1 MRAFSGAK
9 LWFPPSRGRASVT
22 GVVVVSLLGRAVEK
36 TSEMNSNIWNIREM
50 LNIPTGA
57 GMTKSATWNSAP
69 SDHSSLTDSQFLF
82 GSQFCPENS
91 ESQDFNLPSRT
102 QRNSQQNSQHNE
114 SELKFYE
121 RYQAKPHIFATEN
134 KETSS
139 VTQLCFGKPKGLLEQ
154 FEISKRKAK
163 EKQESEYFNN
173 WISKLQDNVEE
184 IKASFNKLE
193 RKTELQN
200 QTVLEGLEDLS
211 KTIQENINTHYET
224 IVSALE
230 AKSSREK
237 ILEMDK
243 RLVAK
248 EMEMSNVKT
257 QLQSVQECLDGM
269 KHSQCQQHQ
278 KMCEQF
284 SWFKDH
290 FKFTEILSELHKLTS
305 TTNPIIQV
313 QNNMTQTTPSTSS
326 LCIVSKRE
334 AYYRS
339 TEDCRTSSQHQPTL
353 IDNYQLH
360 DTKAVCTDILPDGHL
375 NVYQNILSES
385 PRPRPCDSVPKK
397 ITASSD
403 CEGRN
408 EDTSTYSTAINSN
421 HITSVHPVSVT
432 NGLFSQAFIPGGV
445 KLAEGQNDLK
455 SNSTPFHKMHN
466 NKENKWGIVSF
477 SPSLKHN
484 DAHTRWPNTTM
495 KNRTTF
501 GSAVT
506 CKKIGIRRCPTKRR
520 NCIPLNKEKDKPIK
534 ASNKSNRINVNL
546 KKATL
551 TELKITSA
559 RPKQSNGS
567 EKSIF
572 GKASSEKRRYPL
584 EGQHVKDEISLEQ
597 VKKRNYSQQ
606 QKGKKEIPKLVKRN
620 LSWKPPSSFQE
631 GFLQNG
637 MESDH
642 VFQSWFSPLTP
653 TLSHEGYYD
662 SPTNTVLGREAQ
674 NKTHLNFFDSSEES
688 D

>member
-1 MRAFSGAK
+1 M
-9 LWFPPSRGRASVT
+9 T
-22 GVVVVSLLGRAVEK
+22 
-36 TSEMNSNIWNIREM
+36 SNIWNIREM
-50 LNIPTGA
+50 LNIPTGP

-121 RYQAKPHIFATEN
+121 KYQAKPHIFAMEN
-134 KETSS
+134 KETCS
-139 VTQLCFGKPKGLLEQ
+139 VTQLCFGKPKGFLEQ

-173 WISKLQDNVEE
+173 WISKLQDNVEG

-200 QTVLEGLEDLS
+200 QTVLEGLENLS

-230 AKSSREK
+230 AKSSREQ

-248 EMEMSNVKT
+248 EMEMSNLKT
-257 QLQSVQECLDGM
+257 QLQLVQECLDGM
-269 KHSQCQQHQ
+269 KQSQCQQHQ
-278 KMCEQF
+278 KICEQF

-290 FKFTEILSELHKLTS
+290 LKFTEMLSELHKLTS

-313 QNNMTQTTPSTSS
+313 QNNMTQTTPSTSN

-334 AYYRS
+334 AYYES
-339 TEDCRTSSQHQPTL
+339 TEVCRTSSQHQPAL

-360 DTKAVCTDILPDGHL
+360 GSKAVCTDMLPDGSNHVHL
-375 NVYQNILSES
+375 NVHQNILSES
-385 PRPRPCDSVPKK
+385 PRSRPCDFVPKK
-397 ITASSD
+397 FTAASD
-403 CEGRN
+403 CEDRN
-408 EDTSTYSTAINSN
+408 EDTSTCSSAVNSN

-432 NGLFSQAFIPGGV
+432 NGLFSQAFTPGDV
-445 KLAEGQNDLK
+445 KLAEGQNDFK
-455 SNSTPFHKMHN
+455 SKSTPFHKMHN

-477 SPSLKHN
+477 SPSVKHN
-484 DAHTRWPNTTM
+484 DGHTRWPDTTM
-495 KNRTTF
+495 RNRKTTF

-506 CKKIGIRRCPTKRR
+506 CKKIGTRRCPTKIR
-520 NCIPLNKEKDKPIK
+520 NCISLKEKDKLIK
-534 ASNKSNRINVNL
+534 ASNKSNRINVSL

-559 RPKQSNGS
+559 GPKQSNGS

-572 GKASSEKRRYPL
+572 GKSPYEKRRYPL
-584 EGQHVKDEISLEQ
+584 EGLHVKDEIWLEQ

-606 QKGKKEIPKLVKRN
+606 QKGKNEIPELVKRN
-620 LSWKPPSSFQE
+620 PSRQPPSSFQE

-653 TLSHEGYYD
+653 TPSHEEYYD
-662 SPTNTVLGREAQ
+662 SPTNIAHGREAQ
-674 NKTHLNFFDSSEES
+674 NKTQLNFFGSSDDS